1 MNPGRRSGK
10 GKEPVDINALS
21 TNGHLTTA
29 DPKVESI
36 PIREEE
42 LMRVICQALF
52 EHGYSKSAQL
62 LQDESGYRLESS
74 TVTRLRAAVIAGEW
88 EIIEQLIP
96 AINIGQDSAVRVK
109 FSIRRQKF
117 LELLER
123 NSVHEALHV
132 LQTEISPLNI
142 HMAKLRLLASL
153 LMCENIEEVKRM
165 ADWDGADG
173 ISRHRVLLE
182 IQKYIPSSL
191 LIPGRRLETLLGHA
205 IRLQETMCAY
215 HTPDDEHISLY
226 SDHSCDHTPFPFEAT
241 HIFDEHSDEV
251 WFIAFSHD
259 GSHLASS
266 SKDDLAI
273 IWSVD
278 QVFRPVHILSGHDGP
293 ISFVAWSPDDK
304 YLLTGS
310 SDKSIKLWN
319 AKTGYCE
326 NTFSHHMDAVMAV
339 AWLPDGKRFV
349 SGSHDMNLILWS
361 VSGEILHKWTGSRI
375 TDLAVSPDGMR
386 LVAII
391 DKRIRIYSL
400 ADKSEMTTF
409 QEKDDITSICLAK
422 DGRHALV
429 NLSNKGIHLWDLDE
443 MKMIRQYTGQKQGR
457 FVIRSCFAGSD
468 QRFVVS
474 GSEGIHEPPMCA
486 GAQLTEHADAKIYV
500 WHRNQSKALEILP
513 GHTGCVN
520 CVSWNPRLNMLA
532 SASDDGTIRIWQ
544 PKRLE

>member
-1 MNPGRRSGK
+1 MIPSRKSGK
-10 GKEPVDINALS
+10 GKEPIDASSMS
-21 TNGHLTTA
+21 TNGHLSATDQKTE
-29 DPKVESI
+29 PI

-42 LMRVICQALF
+42 LMRVICQAMF

-62 LQDESGYRLESS
+62 LQDESGYQLESLP
-74 TVTRLRAAVIAGEW
+74 VTRLRAAVLAGEW

-96 AINIGQDSAVRVK
+96 EINIGQESAVKVK
-109 FSIRRQKF
+109 FSIRQQKF
-117 LELLER
+117 LELLEKNR
-123 NSVHEALHV
+123 IHEALHV
-132 LQTEISPLNI
+132 LQAEISTLNTQI
-142 HMAKLRLLASL
+142 DKVRLLANL
-153 LMCENIEEVKRM
+153 LMCENIEEVKRI
-165 ADWDGADG
+165 ADWDGAEG
-173 ISRHRVLLE
+173 ISRHRVLLD

-191 LIPGRRLETLLGHA
+191 MIPARRLETLLGQA

-226 SDHSCDHTPFPFEAT
+226 SDHACDHTPFPFEAT

-293 ISFVAWSPDDK
+293 ISFVAWSPDDS

-310 SDKSIKLWN
+310 SDKAIKLWN
-319 AKTGYCE
+319 TKTGYCE
-326 NTFSHHMDAVMAV
+326 NTFHHHTDAVMSV

-361 VSGEILHKWTGSRI
+361 VTGEILHKWSGSRI
-375 TDLAVSPDGMR
+375 TDLAVSADGMR
-386 LVAII
+386 VVAII
-391 DKRIRIYSL
+391 DKKIRTYSL
-400 ADKSEMTTF
+400 TDKSELTTF

-429 NLSNKGIHLWDLDE
+429 NLSNKGIHLWDLEE
-443 MKMIRQYTGQKQGR
+443 MKMVRQYTGQKQGR

-468 QRFVVS
+468 QKFVVS
-474 GSEGIHEPPMCA
+474 GSE
-486 GAQLTEHADAKIYV
+486 DAKIYV
-500 WHRNQSKALEILP
+500 WHRNQSKTLEILP

-544 PKRLE
+544 PKRLA